1 MATTNLP
8 SLAPRTFDDAIKFS
22 EMLAKSDFVPKAFQ
36 GKPGDILAAIQMGYE
51 VGLAPMAALQNIAVI
66 NGRPSMWGDA
76 LLAIVQASGLLE
88 TIDESDDGKTA
99 TCRVKRKG
107 DPTPRV
113 STFSMDDASRA
124 ALAGKQGP
132 WQQYPKRMRQM
143 RARSFALRDKFAD
156 VLKGL
161 IAREEA
167 IDITPTD
174 EPAQQLDLGAL
185 SEEETPRAAETV
197 ELVMDEAPVADA
209 DFAEADG
216 MKAEAVMEII
226 NIMDA
231 DKPATPAEQEAF
243 KLWVNGRKHPQ
254 DIKAIQAM
262 KGWTDVAHATKRQIQ
277 AAREMLEKDV

>member
-1 MATTNLP
+1 MANNLP

-22 EMLAKSDFVPKAFQ
+22 EMLAKSDFVPKNFQ

-99 TCRVKRKG
+99 TCMVKRKG

-113 STFSMDDASRA
+113 STFSMEDAQRA
-124 ALAGKQGP
+124 GLSGKQGP
-132 WQQYPKRMRQM
+132 WSQYPKRMRQM

-167 IDITPTD
+167 IDITPMDT
-174 EPAQQLDLGAL
+174 PQQIDVGAL
-185 SEEETPRAAETV
+185 SEEETPRAAEHV
-197 ELVMDEAPVADA
+197 ELVMDEAPVIDGEFTEAGEQPAD
-209 DFAEADG
+209 E
-216 MKAEAVMEII
+216 
-226 NIMDA
+226 
-231 DKPATPAEQEAF
+231 PATPAEQEAF
-243 KLWVNGRKHPQ
+243 KLFIKGRKRPQ
-254 DIKAIQAM
+254 DIATIKTVP
-262 KGWTDVAHATKRQIQ
+262 GWTKLENATKRQIA
-277 AAREMLEKDV
+277 AAREMLEEAK